1 MTHQLIQQLRNI
13 GGSITICVVGLVMM
27 VLISAC
33 AGASG
38 SNNVVRGSISSVNAQ
53 NHSVTLNFNGQS
65 ITISGLTD
73 QQVTQLQSQV
83 GKTFSLQATQNSDG
97 TYTIVAGSNITNE
110 DATPGANNTET
121 PGSNDTTNAKEPGN
135 IQFIG
140 SVQSVGNG
148 SIVVK
153 MPDGSTLSMTV
164 NAQTDNSDFNGAQ
177 PGVGQLIKVKA
188 TANSAGSFAATEL
201 KSTNN
206 GDLQDQNTVEYQGVT
221 TSAVGSDGSIHFGVG
236 NKSYSFH
243 IGTGADLSDFN
254 NNAQSIGNNQA
265 VKVKVV
271 FQGAT
276 GSVTKVSN
284 R

>member
-1 MTHQLIQQLRNI
+1 MAYQLFQQLRKI
-13 GGSITICVVGLVMM
+13 GVGIAICVVGLVMM
-27 VLISAC
+27 VLTSAC
-33 AGASG
+33 AGISG

-53 NHSVTLNFNGQS
+53 NHTVTLNFNGQS

-83 GKTFSLQATQNSDG
+83 GKTFSIQATQNSDG
-97 TYTIVAGSNITNE
+97 TYTIVAGSNITHE
-110 DATPGANNTET
+110 DATPSANKTET
-121 PGSNDTTNAKEPGN
+121 PGSNDTTNAREPGN

-153 MPDGSTLSMTV
+153 MPDGSSLSMSV
-164 NAQTDNSDFNGAQ
+164 NAQTENSDFNGAQ
-177 PGVGQLIKVKA
+177 PGVGQFIKVKA
-188 TANSAGSFAATEL
+188 TANTDGSFSATEL
-201 KSTNN
+201 KSTDNS
-206 GDLQDQNTVEYQGVT
+206 DPQDKNTVEYQGVT
-221 TSAVGSDGSIHFGVG
+221 TSAVGSDGFIHFGVG

-243 IGTGADLSDFN
+243 IGAGADLSDFN
-254 NNAQSIGNNQA
+254 NNAQSISNNQA

-276 GSVTKVSN
+276 GSITKVSK
-284 R
+284 

>member
-1 MTHQLIQQLRNI
+1 MTHQLVQQLRKI
-13 GGSITICVVGLVMM
+13 GVSIAICVVGLVMM
-27 VLISAC
+27 VLTSAC
-33 AGASG
+33 AGVSG
-38 SNNVVRGSISSVNAQ
+38 SNNVVRGSINSVNAQ

-73 QQVTQLQSQV
+73 QQVAQLQSQV

-97 TYTIVAGSNITNE
+97 TYTIVAGSNITND
-110 DATPGANNTET
+110 DATPGANNTEN
-121 PGSNDTTNAKEPGN
+121 PSSNDITNAREPGN

-177 PGVGQLIKVKA
+177 PGVGQFIKVKA
-188 TANSAGSFAATEL
+188 TANSDGSFSATEL

-206 GDLQDQNTVEYQGVT
+206 NDLQDKNTVEYQGVT
-221 TSAVGSDGSIHFGVG
+221 TSAVGSDGFIHFGVG

-243 IGTGADLSDFN
+243 IAAGADLSDFN
-254 NNAQSIGNNQA
+254 NNAQSIGNNQVA
-265 VKVKVV
+265 KVKVV

-276 GSVTKVSN
+276 GSVTNVSK
-284 R
+284 

>member
-1 MTHQLIQQLRNI
+1 MTHQLFQQLRKI
-13 GGSITICVVGLVMM
+13 GVGIAICVVGLVMM
-27 VLISAC
+27 VLTSAC
-33 AGASG
+33 AGISG

-53 NHSVTLNFNGQS
+53 NHTVTLNFNGQS

-73 QQVTQLQSQV
+73 QQVAQLQSQV

-97 TYTIVAGSNITNE
+97 TYTIVAGSNITHE
-110 DATPGANNTET
+110 DATPSANKTET
-121 PGSNDTTNAKEPGN
+121 PGSNDTTNAREPGN

-153 MPDGSTLSMTV
+153 MPDGSSLSMSV
-164 NAQTDNSDFNGAQ
+164 NAQTENSDFNGAQ
-177 PGVGQLIKVKA
+177 PGVGQFIKVKA
-188 TANSAGSFAATEL
+188 TANTDGSFSATEL
-201 KSTNN
+201 KSTDNS
-206 GDLQDQNTVEYQGVT
+206 DPQDKNTVEYQGIT
-221 TSAVGSDGSIHFGVG
+221 TSAVGSDGFIHFGVG

-243 IGTGADLSDFN
+243 IGAGADLSDFN
-254 NNAQSIGNNQA
+254 NNAQSISNNQA

-276 GSVTKVSN
+276 GSITKVSK
-284 R
+284 

>member
-1 MTHQLIQQLRNI
+1 MTHQLFQQLRKI
-13 GGSITICVVGLVMM
+13 GVGIAICVVGLVMM
-27 VLISAC
+27 VLTSAC
-33 AGASG
+33 AGISG

-53 NHSVTLNFNGQS
+53 NHTVTLNFNGQS

-73 QQVTQLQSQV
+73 QQVAQLQSQV

-97 TYTIVAGSNITNE
+97 TYTIVAGSNITHE
-110 DATPGANNTET
+110 DATPSANKTET
-121 PGSNDTTNAKEPGN
+121 PGSNDTTNAREPGN

-153 MPDGSTLSMTV
+153 MPDGSSLSMSV
-164 NAQTDNSDFNGAQ
+164 NAQTENSDFNGAQ
-177 PGVGQLIKVKA
+177 PGVGQFIKVKA
-188 TANSAGSFAATEL
+188 TANTDGSFSAAEL
-201 KSTNN
+201 KSTDNS
-206 GDLQDQNTVEYQGVT
+206 DPQDKNTVEYQGIT
-221 TSAVGSDGSIHFGVG
+221 TSAVGSDGFIHFGVG

-243 IGTGADLSDFN
+243 IGAGADLSDFN
-254 NNAQSIGNNQA
+254 NNAQSISNNQA

-276 GSVTKVSN
+276 GSITKVSK
-284 R
+284 

>member
-1 MTHQLIQQLRNI
+1 MAYQLFQQLRKI
-13 GGSITICVVGLVMM
+13 GVGIAICVVGLVMM
-27 VLISAC
+27 VLTSAC
-33 AGASG
+33 AGISG

-53 NHSVTLNFNGQS
+53 NHTVTLNFNGQS

-73 QQVTQLQSQV
+73 QQVAQLQSQV

-97 TYTIVAGSNITNE
+97 TYTIVAGSNITHE
-110 DATPGANNTET
+110 DATPSANKTET
-121 PGSNDTTNAKEPGN
+121 PGSNDTTNAREPGN

-153 MPDGSTLSMTV
+153 MPDGSSLSMSI
-164 NAQTDNSDFNGAQ
+164 NAQTENSDFNGAQ
-177 PGVGQLIKVKA
+177 PGVGQFIKVKA
-188 TANSAGSFAATEL
+188 TANTDGSFSATEL
-201 KSTNN
+201 KSTDNS
-206 GDLQDQNTVEYQGVT
+206 DPQDKNTVEYQGVT
-221 TSAVGSDGSIHFGVG
+221 TSAVGSDGFIHFGVG

-243 IGTGADLSDFN
+243 IGAGADLSDFN
-254 NNAQSIGNNQA
+254 NNAQSISNNQA

-276 GSVTKVSN
+276 GSITKVSK
-284 R
+284 

>member
-1 MTHQLIQQLRNI
+1 MAYQLFQQLRKI
-13 GGSITICVVGLVMM
+13 GVGIAICVVGLVMM
-27 VLISAC
+27 VLTSAC
-33 AGASG
+33 AGISG

-53 NHSVTLNFNGQS
+53 NHTVTLNFNGQS

-83 GKTFSLQATQNSDG
+83 GKTFSIQATQNSDG
-97 TYTIVAGSNITNE
+97 TYTIVAGSNITHE
-110 DATPGANNTET
+110 DATPSANKTET
-121 PGSNDTTNAKEPGN
+121 PGSNDTTNAREPGN

-153 MPDGSTLSMTV
+153 MPDGSSLSMSI
-164 NAQTDNSDFNGAQ
+164 NAQTENSDFNGAQ
-177 PGVGQLIKVKA
+177 PGVGQFIKVKA
-188 TANSAGSFAATEL
+188 TANTDGSFSATEL
-201 KSTNN
+201 KSTDNS
-206 GDLQDQNTVEYQGVT
+206 DPQDKNIVEYQGIT
-221 TSAVGSDGSIHFGVG
+221 TSAVGSDGFIHFGVG

-243 IGTGADLSDFN
+243 IGAGADLSDFN
-254 NNAQSIGNNQA
+254 NNAQSISNNQA

-276 GSVTKVSN
+276 GSITKVSK
-284 R
+284 

>member
-1 MTHQLIQQLRNI
+1 MAYQLFQQLRKI
-13 GGSITICVVGLVMM
+13 GVGIAICVVGLVMM
-27 VLISAC
+27 VLTSAC
-33 AGASG
+33 AGISG

-53 NHSVTLNFNGQS
+53 NHTVTLNFNGQS

-83 GKTFSLQATQNSDG
+83 GKTFSIQATQNSDG
-97 TYTIVAGSNITNE
+97 TYTIVAGSNITHE
-110 DATPGANNTET
+110 DATPSANKTET
-121 PGSNDTTNAKEPGN
+121 PGSNDTTNAREPGN

-153 MPDGSTLSMTV
+153 MPDGSSLSMSI
-164 NAQTDNSDFNGAQ
+164 NAQTENSDFNGAQ
-177 PGVGQLIKVKA
+177 PGVGQFIKVKA
-188 TANSAGSFAATEL
+188 TANTDGSFSATEL
-201 KSTNN
+201 KSTDNS
-206 GDLQDQNTVEYQGVT
+206 DPQDKNTVEYQGVT
-221 TSAVGSDGSIHFGVG
+221 TSAVGSDGFIHFGVG

-243 IGTGADLSDFN
+243 IGAGADLSDFN
-254 NNAQSIGNNQA
+254 NNAQSISNNQA

-276 GSVTKVSN
+276 GSITKVSK
-284 R
+284 

>member
-1 MTHQLIQQLRNI
+1 MAHQLFQQLHKI
-13 GGSITICVVGLVMM
+13 GVGIAICVVGLVMM
-27 VLISAC
+27 VLTSAC
-33 AGASG
+33 AGISG

-53 NHSVTLNFNGQS
+53 NHTVTLNFNGQS

-83 GKTFSLQATQNSDG
+83 GKTFSIQATQNSDG
-97 TYTIVAGSNITNE
+97 TYTIVAGSNITHE
-110 DATPGANNTET
+110 DATPSANKTET
-121 PGSNDTTNAKEPGN
+121 PGSNDTTNAREPGN

-153 MPDGSTLSMTV
+153 MPDGSSLSMSI
-164 NAQTDNSDFNGAQ
+164 NAQTENSDFNGAQ
-177 PGVGQLIKVKA
+177 PGVGQFIKVKA
-188 TANSAGSFAATEL
+188 TANTDGSFSATEL
-201 KSTNN
+201 KSTDNS
-206 GDLQDQNTVEYQGVT
+206 DPQDKNIVEYQGIT
-221 TSAVGSDGSIHFGVG
+221 TSAVGSDGFIHFGVG

-243 IGTGADLSDFN
+243 IGAGADLSDFN
-254 NNAQSIGNNQA
+254 NNAQSISNNQA

-276 GSVTKVSN
+276 GSITKVSK
-284 R
+284 

>member
-1 MTHQLIQQLRNI
+1 MAYQLFQQLRKI
-13 GGSITICVVGLVMM
+13 GVGIAICVVGLAMM
-27 VLISAC
+27 VLTSAC
-33 AGASG
+33 AGISG

-53 NHSVTLNFNGQS
+53 NHTVTLNFNGQS

-83 GKTFSLQATQNSDG
+83 GKTFSIQATQNSDG
-97 TYTIVAGSNITNE
+97 TYTIVAGSNITHE
-110 DATPGANNTET
+110 DATPSANKTET
-121 PGSNDTTNAKEPGN
+121 PGSNDTTNAREPGN

-153 MPDGSTLSMTV
+153 MPDGSSLSMSV
-164 NAQTDNSDFNGAQ
+164 NAQTENSDFNGAQ
-177 PGVGQLIKVKA
+177 PGVGQFIKVKA
-188 TANSAGSFAATEL
+188 TANTDGSFSATEL
-201 KSTNN
+201 KSTDNS
-206 GDLQDQNTVEYQGVT
+206 DPQDKNTVEYQGVT
-221 TSAVGSDGSIHFGVG
+221 TSAVGSDGFIHFGVG

-243 IGTGADLSDFN
+243 IGAGADLSDFN
-254 NNAQSIGNNQA
+254 NNAQSISNNQA

-276 GSVTKVSN
+276 GSITKVSK
-284 R
+284 

>member
-1 MTHQLIQQLRNI
+1 MTHQLVQQLRKI
-13 GGSITICVVGLVMM
+13 GVSIAICVVGLVMM
-27 VLISAC
+27 VLTSAC
-33 AGASG
+33 AGVSG

-73 QQVTQLQSQV
+73 QQVAQLQSQV

-97 TYTIVAGSNITNE
+97 TYTIVAGSNITNNE
-110 DATPGANNTET
+110 ATPGANNTET
-121 PGSNDTTNAKEPGN
+121 PSSNDTTNAREPGN

-140 SVQSVGNG
+140 SVQTVGNG

-153 MPDGSTLSMTV
+153 MPDGSILSMTV

-177 PGVGQLIKVKA
+177 PGVGQFIKVKA
-188 TANSAGSFAATEL
+188 TANSDGSFSATEL

-206 GDLQDQNTVEYQGVT
+206 GDLQDKNTVEYQGVT
-221 TSAVGSDGSIHFGVG
+221 TSAVGSDGFIHFGVG

-243 IGTGADLSDFN
+243 IAAGADLSDFN
-254 NNAQSIGNNQA
+254 NNAQSIGNNQVA
-265 VKVKVV
+265 KVKVV

-276 GSVTKVSN
+276 GSVTKVSK
-284 R
+284 